1 MSDKL
6 KDTTK
11 QNFKHPIIEKIN
23 DDNYNIETLPSTE
36 NIKSEEPVKKKRGRK
51 PKIRTPEEIEEMQR
65 KAKNKSK
72 RGRKPKGKFKEN
84 TTSSLEHIMMNINST
99 KDIIIKL
106 PLTCEELTHQFNL
119 DTNLIYSPT
128 ITDPEPYNYNIN
140 NNFEEYEKVN
150 DDITSQNT
158 TTNNNLLHNN
168 NNDDLN
174 NNNINNN
181 RIYNLPQQ
189 INFENL
195 NTDDLNYKSI
205 NNIQSSDKSNDN
217 NSKDINTLVNNCIN
231 DNKER
236 NKQLKQIDILI
247 NNKYKQISS
256 LGIFSSDN
264 NKFKKTKNQSHAA
277 CFWCCHDFDNNPW
290 GVPQRYN
297 LENDTFICFGNFC
310 SPNCTISYINEKY
323 GNNTNKWEYISLLN
337 FMYYKAFN
345 NDDIIIPAPEK
356 YCLQK
361 FGGRLTI
368 EEYRM
373 LTLNNNKLYYVNF
386 PICLNIMPVLQQK
399 KNTLTQDSY
408 FIPKDEQVNSMIK
421 TKYKIKRN
429 KPIYAGKNTLEK
441 CLLQK

>member
-1 MSDKL
+1 MTIKT
-6 KDTTK
+6 KDITK
-11 QNFKHPIIEKIN
+11 QNNNQISKETRN
-23 DDNYNIETLPSTE
+23 NNIETSPSTE
-36 NIKSEEPVKKKRGRK
+36 TIETETPIKKKRGRK

-65 KAKNKSK
+65 KEKNKSK

-106 PLTCEELTHQFNL
+106 PLTCEELTQQFNL
-119 DTNLIYSPT
+119 DTNLKYSPT
-128 ITDPEPYNYNIN
+128 IIEPEPYNYNANNSFEDFGTVTDITKMSN
-140 NNFEEYEKVN
+140 NNPVG
-150 DDITSQNT
+150 
-158 TTNNNLLHNN
+158 TTNNNMNNLFGSVGNIDTLDTNTQQPNDDVIGTEELNYQSISNIQTIN
-168 NNDDLN
+168 NNDEDV
-174 NNNINNN
+174 
-181 RIYNLPQQ
+181 
-189 INFENL
+189 
-195 NTDDLNYKSI
+195 NT
-205 NNIQSSDKSNDN
+205 
-217 NSKDINTLVNNCIN
+217 KDINTIVNNCISN
-231 DNKER
+231 NKER

-247 NNKYKQISS
+247 NNKYKQITS
-256 LGIFSSDN
+256 LGIFSNSKQKFN
-264 NKFKKTKNQSHAA
+264 NTNSETKAA
-277 CFWCCHDFDNNPW
+277 CFWCCHDFNNNPW
-290 GVPQRYN
+290 GVPQRYD

-368 EEYRM
+368 EEFRM

-386 PICLNIMPVLQQK
+386 PICLNIMPTLQQK
-399 KNTLTQDSY
+399 NNTLSQESY

-441 CLLQK
+441 CLLQKK

>member
-1 MSDKL
+1 MTVKT
-6 KDTTK
+6 KDITN
-11 QNFKHPIIEKIN
+11 QNNNQLSEETN
-23 DDNYNIETLPSTE
+23 TNNIETSSSTE
-36 NIKSEEPVKKKRGRK
+36 HIETEKPVKKKRGRK

-65 KAKNKSK
+65 KEKNKSK

-84 TTSSLEHIMMNINST
+84 NTSSLEHIMMNINST

-119 DTNLIYSPT
+119 DTNLKYSPT
-128 ITDPEPYNYNIN
+128 ITDPEPYNYNSN
-140 NNFEEYEKVN
+140 NNFEEYEKINN
-150 DDITSQNT
+150 DILSK
-158 TTNNNLLHNN
+158 TTNSNLLNNNNN
-168 NNDDLN
+168 NNDNLN
-174 NNNINNN
+174 NN
-181 RIYNLPQQ
+181 LPQK
-189 INFENL
+189 INFENID
-195 NTDDLNYKSI
+195 TDDLNIQSI
-205 NNIQSSDKSNDN
+205 NNIQSNNKTKDDN
-217 NSKDINTLVNNCIN
+217 SRDIITIVNNCIN

-247 NNKYKQISS
+247 NNKYKQISN
-256 LGIFSSDN
+256 LGIFSNDN
-264 NKFKKTKNQSHAA
+264 NKFKKNENHSNVA
-277 CFWCCHDFDNNPW
+277 CFWCCHDFVNNPW

-323 GNNTNKWEYISLLN
+323 GYNTNKWEYISLLN

-345 NDDIIIPAPEK
+345 TDDIIIPAPER

-368 EEYRM
+368 EEFRM

-399 KNTLTQDSY
+399 KNTLSQESY